1 MGRNWESKLR
11 VGCAMGA
18 FRLQHFPPDWKISP
32 WTFYRKLAHSQIL
45 DKSKIFA
52 RILSLLKGANL
63 SNEWC
68 FSRLLF
74 LVISDS
80 SFWLYQI
87 PLYHFPWYIRFRYIS
102 FSYIGFPFCHI
113 IFCYIKFQFGYIRFV
128 ISESV
133 ISKSVISKGPSPDID
148 QNEKIPIGHS
158 LTEH

>member
-74 LVISDS
+74 QVISDS

-87 PLYHFPWYIRFRYIS
+87 LLNHFPWYIRFRYMVIWVSVESDSTFVIS
-102 FSYIGFPFCHI
+102 YSVISNSNL
-113 IFCYIKFQFGYIRFV
+113 V
-128 ISESV
+128 ISESLCQ
-133 ISKSVISKGPSPDID
+133 SPSYLNLLYQKDHP
-148 QNEKIPIGHS
+148 PIH
-158 LTEH
+158 